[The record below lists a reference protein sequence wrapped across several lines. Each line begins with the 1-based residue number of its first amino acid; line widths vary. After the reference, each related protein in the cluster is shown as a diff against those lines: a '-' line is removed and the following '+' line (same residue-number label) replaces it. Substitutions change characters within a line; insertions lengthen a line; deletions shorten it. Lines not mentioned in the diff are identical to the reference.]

1 MVVNTEIICG
11 DGDARASTRY
21 VERHDSRI
29 YVGETRE
36 IKNAFAKWEQR
47 DLLESIQHVASMTRE
62 EENLD
67 IIITRHDLRE
77 DEKIEMVERR
87 KDVGD

>member
-1 MVVNTEIICG
+1 
-11 DGDARASTRY
+11 
-21 VERHDSRI
+21 
-29 YVGETRE
+29 
-36 IKNAFAKWEQR
+36 
-47 DLLESIQHVASMTRE
+47 MTRE